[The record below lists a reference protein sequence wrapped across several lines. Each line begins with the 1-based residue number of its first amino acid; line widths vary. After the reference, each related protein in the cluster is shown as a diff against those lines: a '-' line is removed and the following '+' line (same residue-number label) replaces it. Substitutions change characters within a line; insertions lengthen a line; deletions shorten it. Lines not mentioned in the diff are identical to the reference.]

1 YGLATLLCDHVTV
14 RSGAVV
20 FDYPAKSGVQRYIEI
35 DDPEVVRT
43 SARTVRQDGRPDRL
57 LVCRNSSGDD
67 WIDLRA
73 DDVNARFK
81 ELVGDEY
88 T

>member
-1 YGLATLLCDHVTV
+1 RGYFRAGGEQSAEEFEHYGLATLLCDHVTV

-20 FDYPAKSGVQRYIEI
+20 FDYPAKGGVQRYIEI

-43 SARTVRQDGRPDRL
+43 VRALVRQDGRPDRL

-67 WIDLRA
+67 W
-73 DDVNARFK
+73 
-81 ELVGDEY
+81 
-88 T
+88 